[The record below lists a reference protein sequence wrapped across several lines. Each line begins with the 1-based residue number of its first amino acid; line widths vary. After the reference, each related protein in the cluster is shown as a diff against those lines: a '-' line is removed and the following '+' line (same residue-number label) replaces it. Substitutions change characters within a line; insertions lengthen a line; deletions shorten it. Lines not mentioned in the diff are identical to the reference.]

1 LQVEKKIVLQSPMS
15 DANRPMPVRSF
26 KVDIS
31 QIGYVRWCLESHD
44 GIGNPTTPDII
55 DLTIAPDYL
64 VDAEA
69 LIAALEKEIGIAPVP
84 PPADSPLLRTTD
96 G

>member
-1 LQVEKKIVLQSPMS
+1 MS

-26 KVDIS
+26 KVDIC

-44 GIGNPTTPDII
+44 GIGNPTTRKETPDII

-64 VDAEA
+64 FDAEE
-69 LIAALEKEIGIAPVP
+69 LIAALEKEIGIETVP
-84 PPADSPLLRTTD
+84 PPADSPLLRNTD